1 MSSST
6 PTPTALF
13 VVFFLWLNGLS
24 RHNWC
29 AILLNDIMNLHMSS
43 LDTFVS
49 ERPWC
54 VFYSTRSQFY
64 WGLTHVVFHWNSDL
78 ISHTQT
84 HTKTHT
90 KTHSTFGAS
99 RLTSPYKYI
108 FTPTVIYS
116 EQLFTFHNVFS
127 FQKLFQGIIQKKSA
141 SRSRTLPSLLIFYW
155 NFILIRQCQKWSL
168 NRGNV
173 VLGTTIYQTK
183 CPFTVLSA
191 LFLFIPTL
199 PYDSRLFPIFTC
211 KI

>member
-29 AILLNDIMNLHMSS
+29 AILLNDLMNLHMSS

-84 HTKTHT
+84 HTNTHT

-116 EQLFTFHNVFS
+116 EQLFTFHNVFFFS
-127 FQKLFQGIIQKKSA
+127 KIIPGNNPEKISVPKSDASLPPDFLLKLYFDKTMPKMVS
-141 SRSRTLPSLLIFYW
+141 
-155 NFILIRQCQKWSL
+155 K
-168 NRGNV
+168 
-173 VLGTTIYQTK
+173 
-183 CPFTVLSA
+183 
-191 LFLFIPTL
+191 
-199 PYDSRLFPIFTC
+199 
-211 KI
+211 